1 MFKDITYLEINFNI
15 LSLYKYNFFYHTLQ
29 FLDFKNRR
37 MSNLRNADANSFQTM
52 IAMSAFQID
61 VNFLLNLTGK
71 YINGNGK
78 YAIIQTTT
86 SDKQSG

>member
-1 MFKDITYLEINFNI
+1 
-15 LSLYKYNFFYHTLQ
+15 
-29 FLDFKNRR
+29 
-37 MSNLRNADANSFQTM
+37 MSNLRNADANNFQTM

-71 YINGNGK
+71 YINSNGK